1 MDQCRLSY
9 SCYVGVPAEQ
19 SLIVFPVEQLTA
31 AGVTD
36 LLVTPKGEWHRSK
49 ATYTTE
55 YPAWTAEALGI
66 SRSFPGHFAVL
77 AYCHG

>member
-49 ATYTTE
+49 EHTQRNTR
-55 YPAWTAEALGI
+55 LGQ
-66 SRSFPGHFAVL
+66 PKL
-77 AYCHG
+77 